1 MKSIQKVILIGS
13 GNVATQLGLALAEKG
28 FDILQ
33 IYSKTH
39 AHANELAKK
48 LNSSP
53 TNQINKIR
61 PDADIYIISVSDNA
75 ILEVAEALPH
85 ENIFIVHTSGSTPM
99 DIFKNKWEKY
109 GVLYPLQTL
118 SKSVKCDF
126 SNIPLC
132 LEASDRKS
140 LERIIESGKK
150 ISRRVYHIDS
160 EQREYL
166 HIAAVFASNFTNHMY
181 AIANDILEK
190 KDIPFDI
197 LHLLLEET
205 LRKAKSNNPAKVQTG
220 PAIRGDNRIID
231 KHTEKLSS
239 LPAYQKIYNFISQ
252 SIQNT
257 KKLKP

>member
-1 MKSIQKVILIGS
+1 MKSIQKVVLIGS
-13 GNVATQLGLALAEKG
+13 GNVATQLGLALDEKG

-33 IYSKTH
+33 VYSQTH

-48 LNSSP
+48 LNSLP

-75 ILEVAEALPH
+75 ISEVAKALPH
-85 ENIFIVHTSGSTPM
+85 ENIFLVHTSGSTPM
-99 DIFKNKWEKY
+99 DIFKNNWENY

-118 SKSVKCDF
+118 SKSVKCNF

-132 LEASDRKS
+132 IEASDKDH
-140 LERIIESGKK
+140 LNELIKLGKK
-150 ISRRVYHIDS
+150 ISSKVLHINS

-181 AIANDILEK
+181 AIASDILENK
-190 KDIPFDI
+190 NISFEI
-197 LHLLLEET
+197 LHPLLDET
-205 LRKAKSNNPAKVQTG
+205 LRKAKRNNPVEVQTG
-220 PAIRGDNRIID
+220 PAMRGDKLILD
-231 KHTEKLSS
+231 KHLERLSS

-252 SIQNT
+252 SIYNA
-257 KKLKP
+257 KKH